1 MVKDFSKDGARSVS
15 DKGARPISAKMK
27 QTEIGLLPED
37 WEVVKIGHSFSFK
50 NGLNKEK
57 EFFGYGYPIVNY
69 MDVFR
74 NTSISKSDIKGK
86 VFVSKQELKNFE
98 VDKGDVLFTRTSE
111 TQEEIAYSAVITEKL
126 HQTVF
131 SGFVLRARPFNN
143 LFSIEFCRYV
153 FSNQIVREQIISNST
168 YTTRALTNGR
178 VLSEIQIPL
187 PPLPEQEAIAEALS
201 DADTWIESLE
211 KLIAK
216 KRLIKQGAM
225 QELLTPKADWEVKKL
240 GEVIDVYRGGSP
252 RPIQNYITDK
262 LDGIN
267 WIKIGDTSSTGKYI
281 VSTSERI
288 IPDGEKNSRR
298 VYPGDFLLSNSMSF
312 GRPYILKI
320 DGCIHDGWL
329 VLQNYNASFDTEFLY
344 YLLTSK
350 YIIDQYKSKAAGSGV
365 LNLNKEVVST
375 VELIIPSLTE
385 QTRIATILSDMDAEL
400 EALTTQ
406 LAKAKQIKQGMM
418 QELLTGRIRLV

>member
-1 MVKDFSKDGARSVS
+1 MVT
-15 DKGARPISAKMK
+15 MK
-27 QTEIGLLPED
+27 QTEIGLLPEH
-37 WEVVKIGHSFSFK
+37 WEVKNLNQIGNFSK
-50 NGLNKEK
+50 GK
-57 EFFGYGYPIVNY
+57 G
-69 MDVFR
+69 
-74 NTSISKSDIKGK
+74 ISKTEANSGEIPAIRYGELYTKHHNVIRKFYSFINPKVADNSIRLKKGDILFAGSGETKEEIGK
-86 VFVSKQELKNFE
+86 SVAFVNDEQAFVGGDIVILSPNKFCDPTFLGYLLNSKEVQQQKSANGQGDAVVHIYASSLKN
-98 VDKGDVLFTRTSE
+98 
-111 TQEEIAYSAVITEKL
+111 
-126 HQTVF
+126 
-131 SGFVLRARPFNN
+131 
-143 LFSIEFCRYV
+143 
-153 FSNQIVREQIISNST
+153 
-168 YTTRALTNGR
+168 
-178 VLSEIQIPL
+178 IQIPL

-201 DADTWIESLE
+201 DADAWIESLE
-211 KLIAK
+211 QLIAK

-281 VSTSERI
+281 VSTSEKI

-385 QTRIATILSDMDAEL
+385 QTRIATILSDMDTEL
-400 EALTTQ
+400 EALETQ
-406 LAKAKQIKQGMM
+406 LSKAKQIKQGMM